1 MKQRWT
7 RFLASR
13 LAVLVTGVVVLPGV
27 ALALVRAGFSSPEWI
42 RRGSLLGSPTDGARP
57 PFLNEWGA
65 LVQTAF
71 PWFSRSSDDSV
82 QSVAALV
89 WRAFSESALLL
100 AVVLPVAFL
109 MGGLVALAVRQQSA
123 ARRFLPLL
131 AMLAWF
137 PPAVVGAGLPGILPA
152 GPQLSFAPLFIGGM
166 AMAAY
171 PAWMILSRL
180 DQWFGELPSRPYY
193 QCHLACGLGD
203 WRNTLAAFWREAAV
217 VLLPML
223 LPVILFVLGFGIF
236 VEQPLGLR
244 GVSTSTIQAL
254 KTLDYPLAAALTVHG
269 FLLLCGLDAAVL
281 LLRNRLDPRPDHA

>member
-1 MKQRWT
+1 MKSRWI
-7 RFLASR
+7 RFLFSR
-13 LAVLVTGVVVLPGV
+13 LAVLVTGVVVLPGI

-42 RRGSLLGSPTDGARP
+42 RRGSLLGSPTEGAQP
-57 PFLNEWGA
+57 SFFAEWTG

-71 PWFSRSSDDSV
+71 PWFSLAKDDSV
-82 QSVAALV
+82 QSIAALV
-89 WRAFSESALLL
+89 WRAFSESALLM
-100 AVVLPVAFL
+100 AVVIPAAFFT
-109 MGGLVALAVRQQSA
+109 GGLIALAVRHKPSL
-123 ARRFLPLL
+123 RRRLPLL
-131 AMLAWF
+131 AVAAWF

-152 GPQLSFAPLFIGGM
+152 GPQLSATSVFIAGL
-166 AMAAY
+166 ALAAY

-180 DQWFGELPSRPYY
+180 DQWFTELPSRTYY
-193 QCHLACGLGD
+193 QSHLAFGLGD
-203 WRNTLAAFWREAAV
+203 MRNSILSFWREAAV

-281 LLRNRLDPRPDHA
+281 LARSRLDPRPDHA